1 MRAATIKLPR
11 VIYAPDFDKDEF
23 ERAIDKEVDMIEPL
37 KNSSGTS
44 ELAALLRFQ
53 HDALQELI
61 DIALTAVR
69 ESNASSVSA
78 MHLTTRLNKLS
89 DALKRTARPSGM
101 PVRS

>member
-1 MRAATIKLPR
+1 LIGPGLTKADLVMT
-11 VIYAPDFDKDEF
+11 FDKS
-23 ERAIDKEVDMIEPL
+23 IDKEVDMTDPF
-37 KNSSGTS
+37 KGDPSTG

-89 DALKRTARPSGM
+89 DALKRTARPNGV
-101 PVRS
+101 PVRR

>member
-1 MRAATIKLPR
+1 MTDPFKGDP
-11 VIYAPDFDKDEF
+11 
-23 ERAIDKEVDMIEPL
+23 
-37 KNSSGTS
+37 STS

-69 ESNASSVSA
+69 ESNASSVGA

-89 DALKRTARPSGM
+89 DALKRTARPNGV
-101 PVRS
+101 PARR